1 MNNYSASTNM
11 PDVRA
16 KSKKKAKTREEHKFH
31 IRSYPESNRDRRKAF
46 NCSESD
52 VITITPYNPVIISY

>member
-1 MNNYSASTNM
+1 M

-16 KSKKKAKTREEHKFH
+16 KSKKKAKIREEHKFH